1 MEKVLF
7 SSFSNVFDRFRPCER
22 MREHAFAGQNTQH
35 LSIQTGEQKLGMLRS
50 CSCPFRYINND
61 CVYNKGHMKPQKNGR
76 FDSIC
81 PICYVP
87 GHLISQGTADIL
99 LDACADLW
107 TGSDLE
113 PLTDDVTT
121 IFVLSPCE
129 RSE

>member
-1 MEKVLF
+1 
-7 SSFSNVFDRFRPCER
+7 
-22 MREHAFAGQNTQH
+22 
-35 LSIQTGEQKLGMLRS
+35 
-50 CSCPFRYINND
+50 
-61 CVYNKGHMKPQKNGR
+61 MKPQKNGR

-121 IFVLSPCE
+121 ILIYLDVKGVGDFTRNRMQTAARIQVQNPPCFFPFKFRTWKSPDFECVWN
-129 RSE
+129 